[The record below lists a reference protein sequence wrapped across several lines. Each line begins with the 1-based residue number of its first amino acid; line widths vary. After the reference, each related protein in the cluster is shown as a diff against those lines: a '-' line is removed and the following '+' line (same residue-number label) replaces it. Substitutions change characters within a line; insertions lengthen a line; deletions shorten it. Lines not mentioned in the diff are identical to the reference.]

1 MVIEFFTLIVL
12 AGALTVKFLTT
23 RHTESLELHKTE
35 VDNEHKSLRGKHD
48 SAIAGRKEVEDR
60 LRLLEIE
67 RIDFERHIN
76 DAEEE
81 LDERIKRNEEL
92 EGN

>member
-1 MVIEFFTLIVL
+1 MAIEFFTLIVL
-12 AGALTVKFLTT
+12 VGALAVKFLTT

-48 SAIAGRKEVEDR
+48 SAISGRKETEDR

-67 RIDFERHIN
+67 RTNLERHVN

-92 EGN
+92 EGT